1 MFLTFLL
8 LYYCFYQL
16 YTQFPLH
23 SIVTDLLQML
33 YYYHNV
39 YCITYFIFQ
48 SHYCQQG
55 YILTQFPLRSTVID
69 LWQMLYD
76 YQSNTVV
83 IADVLHFDEQ
93 VFLYISVIFIILCAK
108 ILSRVENIVH
118 DMLK

>member
-1 MFLTFLL
+1 
-8 LYYCFYQL
+8 
-16 YTQFPLH
+16 
-23 SIVTDLLQML
+23 
-33 YYYHNV
+33 
-39 YCITYFIFQ
+39 
-48 SHYCQQG
+48 
-55 YILTQFPLRSTVID
+55 
-69 LWQMLYD
+69 MLYD